1 MRAVELRVLH
11 AAKACTERWGLD
23 RLTIDDIAHASGV
36 SRATIYRLF
45 PGGKDVLFEALRVHE
60 LEEFFGELERE
71 VVDAASLDDLIV
83 RTVVTATQLLRADPG
98 EALSQFTVDGVPRII
113 RFADELLLPR
123 VAAYLP
129 RADALTLID
138 VLSRLTISYFLAPSD
153 VVDLGDPDS
162 ARRFLAP
169 LVAVFGRERRHQA
182 RLQPSQGALP

>member
-1 MRAVELRVLH
+1 M
-11 AAKACTERWGLD
+11 
-23 RLTIDDIAHASGV
+23 
-36 SRATIYRLF
+36 
-45 PGGKDVLFEALRVHE
+45 
-60 LEEFFGELERE
+60 
-71 VVDAASLDDLIV
+71 
-83 RTVVTATQLLRADPG
+83 RTVVTATQLLRADQHIALMLAAEPG

-153 VVDLGDPDS
+153 VVDLGDPES

-169 LVAVFGRERRHQA
+169 LVAVFGQGRTNQA